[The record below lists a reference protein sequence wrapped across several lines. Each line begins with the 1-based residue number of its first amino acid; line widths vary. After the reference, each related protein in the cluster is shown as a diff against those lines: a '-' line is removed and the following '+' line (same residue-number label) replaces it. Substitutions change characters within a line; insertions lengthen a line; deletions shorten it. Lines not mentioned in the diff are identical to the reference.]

1 MPQVS
6 SDAPILAT
14 KLFVPAPRENVVH
27 RARLRDRLATAR
39 GGRVTLVAAAA
50 GWGKSTLL
58 AEWALGAQGR
68 VAWLSLD
75 PTDDEPR
82 QFLSYVI
89 EALRAARCLDDSE
102 RLDVLSLKPEA
113 IRATATELLN
123 AIAARGAPVSLV
135 LDDYHVIESRDVHD
149 AVQFLIDHLP
159 PNLHLAIATRVDP
172 PLALSRLRARG
183 LLVELRGSDLRF
195 TADEAAAFLTTAMG
209 LTLAPDEIAE
219 LEQRTEGWPVGLQM
233 AAISLSGGT
242 KARPFIERFSGS
254 HRYVLDYLTDEVL
267 DRQPQDVRQF
277 LLATSILTRLSPP
290 LCDAVL
296 QRSDSEAM
304 LQQLDAA
311 NLFLIALDDVRY
323 WYRYHHLFAT
333 LLQHHLSRASAA
345 GEIAELHQ
353 RASAW
358 YEANGMPE
366 AALEHALAA
375 NDVDRGVA
383 IVFQHG
389 MSRMFGGDSHTV
401 VRWFDRI
408 PKERV
413 DNDVELLLARGIA
426 LLGDWQIP
434 RAYVCALRAIELL
447 HDDPAAPRYGPA
459 VGLRGAVERAL
470 GRHDDAT
477 EHLRRAAPL
486 VATDPFWH
494 SFVHYFLGMVTMLEA
509 DAGAVA
515 EALAP
520 VRARHQHPR
529 EIVGAV
535 LAQTFTA
542 FGAWWRGEPDEALRL
557 ANETFAWIDV
567 TEGLIDGRPLD
578 ALPLAVLA
586 TVQWSRNELTAAREL
601 AERAVERSHRGSIM
615 IGAFEAARALA
626 QVVLA
631 AREWDLAERAAND
644 AQRAVRNI
652 GNDAGVYD
660 AATLVYTVRF
670 RRWQSTGERADFEAV
685 DAWLRSGNL
694 VDRLLQWD
702 ARRIAGFHC
711 DAPLLLAVRML
722 IEQERYERGVEILDA
737 IRPDAVRTRRL
748 LAQIEN
754 LIVRALLEARRGRFD
769 EATNAMRDA
778 LDLAAAPRYMRVFL
792 DEGPSVRP
800 LLERAASGA
809 ADRAFAD
816 RVIASCET
824 SPRTAARPA
833 TAEGLSER
841 ELEVLRLIASGA
853 SNQNA
858 ARKLFIAAST
868 VKKHLDNIYAKLAVR
883 GRVEA
888 IARAREMKLL

>member
-14 KLFVPAPRENVVH
+14 KLFVPAPRDHVVH
-27 RARLRDRLATAR
+27 RVRLRERLAAAR

-89 EALRAARCLDDSE
+89 EALRAAQCLDADE

-172 PLALSRLRARG
+172 PLTLSRLRARG

-195 TADEAAAFLTTAMG
+195 NADEAAAFLNTAMG

-233 AAISLSGGT
+233 AAISLSGGA

-267 DRQPQDVRQF
+267 DRQPADVRQF

-290 LCDAVL
+290 LCNAVL

-333 LLQHHLSRASAA
+333 LLQHQLARACGA

-366 AALEHALAA
+366 AALDHALAA
-375 NDVDRGVA
+375 NDVDRGVT

-389 MSRMFGGDSHTV
+389 MSRMFGGDSQTV

-413 DNDVELLLARGIA
+413 DNDLELLLARGMA

-434 RAYVCALRAIELL
+434 RAYICALRAIELL
-447 HDDPAAPRYGPA
+447 QDDPAAPRYGPA
-459 VGLRGAVERAL
+459 VGLRGAIERAL

-477 EHLRRAAPL
+477 EHLRRAVPL
-486 VATDPFWH
+486 VASDPFWH
-494 SFVHYFLGMVTMLEA
+494 SFVHYFLGMATMLEA
-509 DAGAVA
+509 DAGGIA
-515 EALAP
+515 EAFAP
-520 VRARHQHPR
+520 VRARHQHPK

-542 FGAWWRGEPDEALRL
+542 FGAWWRGEPDEAMRL
-557 ANETFAWIDV
+557 ANETFAWIDL
-567 TEGLIDGRPLD
+567 TERLIEGRPLD
-578 ALPLAVLA
+578 ALPLAVMA
-586 TVQWSRNELTAAREL
+586 TVQWSWNELAAAREL
-601 AERAVERSHRGSIM
+601 AERAVERSRRGSIM
-615 IGAFEAARALA
+615 PGVFEASRALA
-626 QVVLA
+626 QVALA

-685 DAWLRSGNL
+685 DAWFRTGNL

-711 DAPLLLAVRML
+711 DTPLLLAVRML

-737 IRPDAVRTRRL
+737 ILPDAVRTARVA
-748 LAQIEN
+748 AQIEN
-754 LIVRALLEARRGRFD
+754 LIVRALLEARRGRID
-769 EATNAMRDA
+769 EAIDAMRQA
-778 LDLAAAPRYMRVFL
+778 LDLAAVPRYVRPFL
-792 DEGPSVRP
+792 DDGPSVRP
-800 LLERAASGA
+800 VLERAASGA
-809 ADRAFAD
+809 ADRAFAG
-816 RVIASCET
+816 RVLASCET
-824 SPRTAARPA
+824 ATRPAAR

-841 ELEVLRLIASGA
+841 ELEVLRLVASGA
-853 SNQNA
+853 SNQDA

-868 VKKHLDNIYAKLAVR
+868 VKKHLENIYAKLAVG